1 MFFSQTCALAKDLAA
16 EVSKKI
22 LDLKEEIVNISIEKK
37 EHEFRDHKSQDCLV
51 CNHQILTY
59 SETANPPYGSFTWLQ
74 AAKHVYYYTCHLYV
88 NRYPKDEIM
97 LFLQSL
103 ENTNFFSSENVN
115 LDCWTLKF
123 SNLKDILIV
132 EKL

>member
-59 SETANPPYGSFTWLQ
+59 SEIANPPYGSFIWLQ

-88 NRYPKDEIM
+88 NRYPKDEIVI
-97 LFLQSL
+97 F
-103 ENTNFFSSENVN
+103 TVFR
-115 LDCWTLKF
+115 KY
-123 SNLKDILIV
+123 
-132 EKL
+132 